1 MRVQDFLVV
10 TAALAPSVS
19 GDWQFR
25 SRPDLTPPRLN
36 ITVSA
41 DPALVEKGLIFVVP
55 YPGFTPISHGPIQP
69 APYIYRDDGEL
80 VWSGIGHI
88 AGWAANFRPDTVDG
102 SQVLRAFEGQMSAQ
116 LGIMHGHHLI
126 LNEKYETV
134 KSVQSRSPQLISGH
148 EFRVINGKSALVE
161 NTELDIETDSAF
173 PVDHLDRAIGSGRS
187 SSDAWDYF
195 HLNSVD
201 KDDEGNYLISAR
213 NYAALFKVSG
223 ATGKVIWQLGGLHGG
238 SSFEIAPA
246 ARFAYQHDARFLNRS
261 SDGAIEYLSLFDNS
275 AHSPTIKINPFS
287 RGRILQLNHTDGTVK
302 AAATYPAPDQLS
314 AQTQG
319 NTQVLPNSNIF
330 VNWGQAGAITE
341 FAANGT
347 VLFHA
352 YLDSEPGGNSVQSYR
367 GFKLPWTGRPIEEPA
382 VVALGSEASEEV
394 DIYVSWNGDTETTLW
409 RFYAE
414 ELRGDVARKRFLGDS
429 NRHGFETHIKV
440 KRPSSE
446 EGYRIFAEAVDK
458 NEHVL
463 ARSGSVAV
471 TFGKRPLS
479 EGQSSQV
486 FPVAEEL

>member
-80 VWSGIGHI
+80 VWSGLGHI

-126 LNEKYETV
+126 LNE
-134 KSVQSRSPQLISGH
+134 
-148 EFRVINGKSALVE
+148 N
-161 NTELDIETDSAF
+161 AF

-201 KDDEGNYLISAR
+201 KDNEGNYLISAR

-302 AAATYPAPDQLS
+302 AAATYAAPDQLS

-341 FAANGT
+341 FAANGI